1 MEGACKDAGSGGVR
15 VPKGANIR
23 YMAPYGAEDSPPQI
37 ILGSDATAEQR
48 GITRVCPGCG
58 GGMGEGEL
66 CETCQY
72 VADERAGMQAE
83 PS

>member
-1 MEGACKDAGSGGVR
+1 
-15 VPKGANIR
+15 
-23 YMAPYGAEDSPPQI
+23 MAPYGAEDSPPQI
-37 ILGSDATAEQR
+37 IVGSDATAERR

-72 VADERAGMQAE
+72 VADERIGMQGQAR
-83 PS
+83 